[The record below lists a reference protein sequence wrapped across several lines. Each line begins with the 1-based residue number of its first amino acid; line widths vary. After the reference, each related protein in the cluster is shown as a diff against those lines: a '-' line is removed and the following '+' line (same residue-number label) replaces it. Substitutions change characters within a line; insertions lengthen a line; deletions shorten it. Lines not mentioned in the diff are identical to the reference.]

1 MDQGHRKVG
10 GAARVDVKSPF
21 IRLVWL
27 AAVIVG
33 LHAPLAH
40 AEVCPKLSPSALSG
54 LVKERGPLKLIF
66 FASWCGECLHHMR
79 ATQTKNTLLIA
90 TFDEKDAV
98 EQVIQKL
105 RPNAPCY
112 LDDGV
117 AAKLGVNGVPRVVQ
131 YDGSASKS

>member
-1 MDQGHRKVG
+1 MTCMNR
-10 GAARVDVKSPF
+10 AM
-21 IRLVWL
+21 RLVWL
-27 AAVIVG
+27 AAVLLG
-33 LHAPLAH
+33 LHAPLAR
-40 AEVCPKLSPSALSG
+40 ADVCPKLSSSALSG

-66 FASWCGECLHHMR
+66 FASWCGECLHHIR
-79 ATQTKNTLLIA
+79 ATHTKNTLLIA

-117 AAKLGVNGVPRVVQ
+117 AEKLGINGVPRVVQ
-131 YDGSASKS
+131 YDGSTSKS

>member
-1 MDQGHRKVG
+1 
-10 GAARVDVKSPF
+10 
-21 IRLVWL
+21 
-27 AAVIVG
+27 
-33 LHAPLAH
+33 
-40 AEVCPKLSPSALSG
+40 LSPSALSG

-66 FASWCGECLHHMR
+66 FASWCGECLHHMQ
-79 ATQTKNTLLIA
+79 AKQTKNTLLIA

-117 AAKLGVNGVPRVVQ
+117 AAKLGVNGVPRVLQ
-131 YDGSASKS
+131 YDGSTSKS

>member
-1 MDQGHRKVG
+1 MG
-10 GAARVDVKSPF
+10 GAGHVDVKSPF

-27 AAVIVG
+27 AAVIVS
-33 LHAPLAH
+33 LHAPFAH
-40 AEVCPKLSPSALSG
+40 AEICPKLSPSALSG

-66 FASWCGECLHHMR
+66 FASWCGECLHHMQ
-79 ATQTKNTLLIA
+79 AKQTKNTLLIA

-117 AAKLGVNGVPRVVQ
+117 AAKLGVNGVPRVLQ
-131 YDGSASKS
+131 YDGSTSKS